1 MAPAAA
7 CLFGGAARRA
17 GDFLPR
23 DRDHLH
29 QPAARGRLAAGRGDR
44 RHPRRDRRAVRSA
57 APEEGVGRAGTA
69 TAVKRFWKAAGIEQE
84 GEGWGINLDGKP
96 VRTPAR
102 SALVVPSEALA
113 RAIADEW
120 DGVEEELD
128 PRAMPLTGLANS
140 AIDRVA
146 PDRPAFAI
154 GLARYAEAD
163 LACYRADWPPQL
175 VERQAAAWD
184 PLLAW
189 ARRRYDVDFATTS
202 SLMHV
207 PQPPATV
214 ERLGHA
220 VAELD
225 AFRLAGLS
233 PLVTASGS
241 LIAALAVVEKA
252 MTPE

>member
-1 MAPAAA
+1 
-7 CLFGGAARRA
+7 
-17 GDFLPR
+17 
-23 DRDHLH
+23 
-29 QPAARGRLAAGRGDR
+29 
-44 RHPRRDRRAVRSA
+44 
-57 APEEGVGRAGTA
+57 
-69 TAVKRFWKAAGIEQE
+69 VKRFWKAAGIEQE

-252 MTPE
+252 MTPEEAWESGSVDDRWQLEKWGNDPEAAAALGQRKRDFLAGARFLELLIAD